1 MKSSQ
6 LILFFM
12 GHVQKLS
19 KLRRKY
25 VRALNRNSLD
35 QTKAWE
41 WYVRLGKLPSTL
53 HSSRER
59 KVFNYEN
66 DFVWL
71 WEELEEYLLSCH
83 YLPVGLGRVDKKN
96 PVSLE
101 LGALKNVVLSRVS
114 VDKLKGSRLYS
125 YVRYWREMNS
135 RYPNT
140 LV

>member
-1 MKSSQ
+1 
-6 LILFFM
+6 M

-53 HSSRER
+53 HSSREE
-59 KVFNYEN
+59 KNFNYES
-66 DFVWL
+66 DFHWL
-71 WEELEEYLLSCH
+71 WDELEEYLLSC
-83 YLPVGLGRVDKKN
+83 YFVPVELIHDDIGN

-101 LGALKNVVLSRVS
+101 LGALKNVVLSGVS
-114 VDKLKGSRLYS
+114 VDSLKGSKLYS
-125 YVRYWREMNS
+125 YASYWREVNS